1 MKGGTPVGSAS
12 MCRTC
17 SNAQIMNGY
26 RESEVIV
33 VCKNTYPN
41 VAVPFTVRE
50 CTGFNDKNRP
60 NWKQMQSLA
69 INVAPVRISKRVG
82 FRSELGETH
91 TGDPE
96 CAEEDDE

>member
-1 MKGGTPVGSAS
+1 

-17 SNAQIMNGY
+17 SWAQIMSGY
-26 RESEVIV
+26 RESEMVV

-82 FRSELGETH
+82 FRTEDLETSSEE
-91 TGDPE
+91 PE
-96 CAEEDDE
+96 LVEDDDE